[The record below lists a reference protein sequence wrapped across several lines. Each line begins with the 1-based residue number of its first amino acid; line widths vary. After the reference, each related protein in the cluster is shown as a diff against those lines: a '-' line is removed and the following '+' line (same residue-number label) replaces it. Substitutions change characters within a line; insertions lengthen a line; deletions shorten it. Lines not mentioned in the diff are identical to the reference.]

1 MTPEQAMLMFEAHR
15 VRAFAIGLVGV
26 ATLGAVVVW
35 RLGGDSLGQLVHGLA
50 LAATALV
57 AIGYLALARDPRAY
71 RPWRTNAMAYVAIVA
86 VASGYGY
93 WGVFS
98 AFAAVVP
105 VSCYV
110 FASNSSMSL
119 AIAGGSICVGAHSS
133 LGIAQLGGWMEDRGL
148 VSVAPPISPPFQLI
162 ILLVLQVITI
172 IALVGGRQSRRSM
185 QQVLD
190 DNDHAHRALAQRDAL
205 LAEAHAEVRR
215 ARAVGGG
222 RYTGQTIGRFRIGA
236 LLGRGAMGEVY
247 AAEDDAGA
255 PCAVKVLATHLL
267 GDSAAQQ
274 RFQREAHAIGALDT
288 PNIVKMLEV
297 SSPDA
302 VIPYI
307 AMERLDG
314 TDLAEMIKR
323 QPVRELAEVATIVR
337 AVATGLDAAHQAGVV
352 HRDLKPANLF
362 AARTP
367 VGVVWKILDFGVSKL
382 STADATATQGG
393 LIGTPAYM
401 APEQARGD
409 ANVDARADVYALG
422 VVAYRLL
429 TGTPVVIPA
438 DVPTMI
444 HEVVFK
450 MPPRPADSAEI
461 PLAVELVLAVALAKT
476 PQERFASAGELADA
490 LEVAVS
496 GERRPDVERRA
507 SQVLGKTP
515 WGSWLRSG
523 RARRTTRLL

>member
-1 MTPEQAMLMFEAHR
+1 MTPAQAMLLFEAHR

-26 ATLGAVVVW
+26 ATLGAIVVW
-35 RLGGDSLGQLVHGLA
+35 RLGGAPLGQLVHGLA
-50 LAATALV
+50 LATTALV
-57 AIGYLALARDPRAY
+57 AMGYLALSRDHRDY
-71 RPWRTNAMAYVAIVA
+71 RPWRANVMAYVAIVA
-86 VASGYGY
+86 VASGYAY

-110 FASNSSMSL
+110 FSSNSSVSL
-119 AIAGGSICVGAHSS
+119 AITGGSICVVAHSG
-133 LGIAQLGGWMEDRGL
+133 LGIAQLEGWIADHGL
-148 VSVAPPISPPFQLI
+148 VSVAPSVSAPFQVI
-162 ILLVLQVITI
+162 ILVVLQLITI
-172 IALVGGRQSRRSM
+172 IALIGGRQVRRSM

-222 RYTGQTIGRFRIGA
+222 RYTGQTVGRFRLGS

-297 SSPDA
+297 SAPDA
-302 VIPYI
+302 VLPFI

-314 TDLAEMIKR
+314 TDLADMIKQ
-323 QPVRELAEVATIVR
+323 QPVRELSEVVAIVR
-337 AVATGLDAAHQAGVV
+337 AVATGLDAAHHAGVV

-367 VGVVWKILDFGVSKL
+367 SGVVWKILDFGVSKL

-401 APEQARGD
+401 APEQARGS
-409 ANVDARADVYALG
+409 AVDHRADVYALG

-461 PLAVELVLAVALAKT
+461 PRAVELVLAVALAKD
-476 PQERFASAGELADA
+476 PDDRFASAGELADA
-490 LEVAVS
+490 LAVAAS
-496 GERRPDVERRA
+496 GELRLDVERRA
-507 SQVLGKTP
+507 SNVLGKTP

-523 RARRTTRLL
+523 RGRRTTRLF